1 MVLSIFLVIIFGS
14 MHALN
19 ATDQLA
25 EAYNKI
31 TDGLITIRKQFPTVQ
46 PRVYSLL
53 DQVDKLYKTARQNAL
68 ETADLKKKLQERQS
82 EAREQIDAAKKLIEN
97 TKTELAKKFEEQGA
111 RLQTLQAERDQLL
124 TKVSLAQVANQAP
137 KSAINTGQK
146 SA

>member
-14 MHALN
+14 MHVLSA
-19 ATDQLA
+19 ADELA

-53 DQVDKLYKTARQNAL
+53 DQVDKLYKTAKQNAL

-82 EAREQIDAAKKLIEN
+82 EAREQIDAAKK
-97 TKTELAKKFEEQGA
+97 
-111 RLQTLQAERDQLL
+111 
-124 TKVSLAQVANQAP
+124 
-137 KSAINTGQK
+137 
-146 SA
+146 